1 MDEELKSALKD
12 GEEILWQGK
21 PESFV
26 TLDKTNKKSFVIKAV
41 ITAVICVGL
50 IIAYG
55 AATIPQDNFK
65 LVLPLVVAGFGILIA
80 SSAFL
85 DARRLRKMR
94 YFITDERLLWISDST
109 RSIPYESIKEYLFSR
124 DEDDHTSLLIGVD
137 AVKKKSSRWRALG
150 ASSVFMNETTGIC
163 EQAVFY
169 AIPKAER
176 FKKIF
181 EEQLH
186 KKG

>member
-1 MDEELKSALKD
+1 MKKKNYLKGMVLSLALLGLATCSGAKNVNAASKSVYVNL
-12 GEEILWQGK
+12 E
-21 PESFV
+21 
-26 TLDKTNKKSFVIKAV
+26 TLEYSTNQK
-41 ITAVICVGL
+41 
-50 IIAYG
+50 
-55 AATIPQDNFK
+55 N
-65 LVLPLVVAGFGILIA
+65 
-80 SSAFL
+80 
-85 DARRLRKMR
+85 
-94 YFITDERLLWISDST
+94 
-109 RSIPYESIKEYLFSR
+109 YESIKEYLFSR